1 MALRRATSSEK
12 KRLLGLDP
20 GLRRTGWGV
29 IDVEGNRLIHI
40 ANGVVSSD
48 SEKTIAERLVQL
60 HSGILNLVRQ
70 FQPEEVAAEE
80 TFVNKNPEST
90 LKLGLARGAV
100 LLAPALLGIPVSEY
114 APNRVKKAVVGAGH
128 ANKNQ
133 VQVMVGNILPKI
145 LITNEDA
152 ADALAVAICHAH
164 FVQNPIMMHQLSSKD
179 DLKQNAPKNQS
190 RLKDLIDAA
199 LLKEASR

>member
-1 MALRRATSSEK
+1 MALGRPTSSYK

-29 IDVEGNRLIHI
+29 IEVEGNHLIHI

-114 APNRVKKAVVGAGH
+114 APNKVKKAVVGAGH
-128 ANKNQ
+128 AAKDQ
-133 VQVMVGNILPKI
+133 VQIMVGNILPKAV
-145 LITNEDA
+145 LANEDA

-164 FVQNPIMMHQLSSKD
+164 FTQNPVLVDQVSRKNG
-179 DLKQNAPKNQS
+179 LKQNTPNNQS

>member
-1 MALRRATSSEK
+1 MALGRPTSSYK

-29 IDVEGNRLIHI
+29 IEVEGNDLIHI

-48 SEKTIAERLVQL
+48 SKKTISERLVQL

-128 ANKNQ
+128 ASKNQ

-164 FVQNPIMMHQLSSKD
+164 FVQNPILMHQLSRKN
-179 DLKQNAPKNQS
+179 DLKQNVPKNQS